1 MLIVII
7 VVVVSIV
14 LSVVLLSLRRSM
26 TVRRLPTYVCYNF
39 LQTLAHHRV
48 DLPHETKHLYDF
60 DPSAVFDPGAVT
72 PSSNVVFVKTDLL
85 DEFVDFYMDRIRT
98 QFVLITGNSDLS
110 PSHHATRRILSSP
123 RVVRWASTNVAS
135 RHDSKITRG
144 MPIGLSEPD
153 RSIGDQGVVARCVAF
168 AKTIP
173 QKKRRVFFP
182 PCGPTHPVRARLA
195 SFDHPMVDRL
205 DGKRSFEDYL
215 KTMAE
220 YRWVVCPRGNG
231 IDVHR
236 VWEALLLRC
245 IPIYVADSRDNV
257 PLAYREFPMIRVA
270 TVDDLAAVID
280 DLGNDDIDWDD
291 VRDRLTL
298 EWYLLNRP

>member
-1 MLIVII
+1 MLVAII
-7 VVVVSIV
+7 VVVSIV
-14 LSVVLLSLRRSM
+14 LSAVLLSLRRSM

-48 DLPHETKHLYDF
+48 DLPHETRHLYDF
-60 DPSAVFDPGAVT
+60 DPHAVFDPRAVT
-72 PSSNVVFVKTDLL
+72 PSANVVFVKTDIL
-85 DEFVDFYMDRIRT
+85 DEFVNFYMDRIRT

-110 PSHHATRRILSSP
+110 PSYRATRRILSSP

-135 RHDSKITRG
+135 RHDSPITRG

-153 RSIGDQGVVARCVAF
+153 RPIGDQAAVARCVAF

-205 DGKRSFEDYL
+205 DGKKSFEDYL

-245 IPIYVADSRDNV
+245 IPVYVADSRDNV

-280 DLGNDDIDWDD
+280 DLPSDDEIDWDD

-298 EWYLLNRP
+298 KRFVTRP